1 MKRYFIQLMDNKDH
15 KEAEYHHKEM
25 YSKGGKTELK
35 NIMVLCIKCNDKIH
49 GKENYELISE
59 EEY

>member
-1 MKRYFIQLMDNKDH
+1 MDNKDH